1 MANPSEQ
8 YDKQY
13 VGFSNLLRT
22 WFTTYGIAFLAFI
35 ASQKEIVEALKGD
48 RRNAYCILIV
58 TLVGISLQAMAAML
72 YKYSMAYLSKGEAE
86 DTFKSTRRFKT
97 SKYLEDAYWF
107 EIVIDLGTIALLIF
121 GTAKLIITLV

>member
-1 MANPSEQ
+1 MANSTEL

-13 VGFSNLLRT
+13 AGFSNLLRT

-35 ASQKEIVEALKGD
+35 ASQKEIVDVLKTNKS
-48 RRNAYCILIV
+48 NAYYILLV
-58 TLVGISLQAMAAML
+58 TLSGIALQALAAML

-86 DTFKSTRRFKT
+86 VHFKSTRRYRI

-107 EIVIDLGTIALLIF
+107 EIAIDLGTIALLLI